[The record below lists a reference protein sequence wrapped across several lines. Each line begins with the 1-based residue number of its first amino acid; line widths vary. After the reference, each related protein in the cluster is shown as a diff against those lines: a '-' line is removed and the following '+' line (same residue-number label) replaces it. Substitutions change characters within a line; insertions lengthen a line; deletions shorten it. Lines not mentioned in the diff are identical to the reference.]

1 MYALYVLPRRIELA
15 AMSAVGR
22 ADDAACGTNTS
33 PLLPPPQVAHMDQR
47 LEAVGAEGEAL
58 AAALDQARA
67 DAVAARRAAA
77 AELEGVAALPRERW
91 PPVVARLVAA
101 AEEAVREEA
110 AQKLVRGG
118 GR

>member
-1 MYALYVLPRRIELA
+1 
-15 AMSAVGR
+15 
-22 ADDAACGTNTS
+22 
-33 PLLPPPQVAHMDQR
+33 MDQR

-118 GR
+118 GGR